1 MNNKLN
7 GSFFNIVNKPKV
19 TEVNLYADEVQE
31 IECPYTKEKWIYI
44 GLLVERLDNPLLE
57 KIISIRYMNNF
68 DINSPYFEK
77 NDRIIHWA
85 KIRNSN
91 CMHEEIYEIKQK
103 IIKLKPI
110 LKEKYKV
117 KEFDFFVK

>member
-1 MNNKLN
+1 
-7 GSFFNIVNKPKV
+7 
-19 TEVNLYADEVQE
+19 
-31 IECPYTKEKWIYI
+31 
-44 GLLVERLDNPLLE
+44 
-57 KIISIRYMNNF
+57 MNNF

-77 NDRIIHWA
+77 NNRIIHWA
-85 KIRNSN
+85 EIRNLN
-91 CMHEEIYEIKQK
+91 CRNEKIHEIKQK

>member
-1 MNNKLN
+1 MY
-7 GSFFNIVNKPKV
+7 FI
-19 TEVNLYADEVQE
+19 TEH
-31 IECPYTKEKWIYI
+31 
-44 GLLVERLDNPLLE
+44 
-57 KIISIRYMNNF
+57 
-68 DINSPYFEK
+68 FEK

-85 KIRNSN
+85 KIRNLN

-117 KEFDFFVK
+117 KEFD